1 MVSHKCER
9 LPTIEKRLAAEE
21 GSGVGAAGAGA
32 SSKHNFSRQNRKRC
46 SPTNTFPAAEI

>member
-32 SSKHNFSRQNRKRC
+32 SSKHNFSRQY
-46 SPTNTFPAAEI
+46 